1 MMLIEQSAVPSGSLP
16 IAELRE
22 HLRLGTGFSDDAG
35 QDSLLKDLLRAA
47 LAAVEQ
53 RTSKAVLQ
61 RSFRWTLAAWRGLE
75 AEVLPVAPVSAVTAV
90 RVLDASGGETVIDA
104 GAYSLQVDAHRPCLV
119 SRGYALPTV
128 PVGGSVEIDFDAGYG
143 SDWAGVPSDLARAVL
158 LLAAHYHEHRHVV
171 GDREYRLPEGLA
183 ALLAP
188 YRNLRLFGARG

>member
-35 QDSLLKDLLRAA
+35 QDSLLEDLLRAA

-53 RTSKAVLQ
+53 RTTKAVLQ
-61 RSFRWTLAAWRGLE
+61 RSFRWTLAAWRGLD
-75 AEVLPVAPVSAVTAV
+75 AEVLPVAPVWAVTAV
-90 RVLDASGGETVIDA
+90 RVLDADGGETEIA
-104 GAYSLQVDAHRPCLV
+104 HTAYGLQLDAHRPCLV
-119 SRGYALPTV
+119 SRSYALPTV

-143 SDWAGVPSDLARAVL
+143 ADWAAVPQDLGRAVL
-158 LLAAHYHEHRHVV
+158 LLAAHYHEHRHAV
-171 GDREYRLPEGLA
+171 GDRTYRVPEGVT